1 VGNIVLTLPR
11 IYKLKTMRK
20 LLLFAALIATM
31 FASCDMLEDRPSSD
45 ESNFLVLTKLV
56 EIAAEGGEGV
66 IEYTISQP
74 TEGLEVSATTNDEW
88 ITNITVEKSVR
99 FSVAENKDKE
109 QRVGFITLAYGAEE
123 HTVGVQQAG
132 GSGNSV
138 TIFLEQR
145 KLEVTAKGGEYE
157 IGYTMSGAEEGAI
170 PEVKCEAEWID
181 ELNIDGEKLSFVV
194 AKNPSVEQRKAN
206 ITLSYGGVA
215 VQAVITQ
222 KGATHEVILTVSN
235 TTPRVGQS
243 ITFSVEY
250 AGEDVTSEAKICN
263 YYTSEVIAN
272 PVTFNEVGEHAIVAK
287 YDGQTSNDVSVAV
300 YSAVTPDFPV
310 DGDAENYNFKYRML
324 LIDHTGTDCGYCPYM
339 MQSLKEIEED
349 PAYNDYFNI
358 AMAHSYNMSD
368 PAFSNSALTMRYY
381 YQKTLKVL
389 TGFPTLTFNYQY
401 PDSAGS
407 NISYIYRH
415 LDTLKKERQS
425 AAVAVATKIDGD
437 KIVVSASL
445 KSKEARHYKFNI
457 FLLEDNIYGS
467 QSNAYESWMNI
478 HNNAIRDSYSVLS
491 NSDIT
496 GSDWGYISAEST
508 SSKVFE
514 MAIPSTVIRRS
525 ELKVLVVI
533 AAQDSQYNNKYEVVN
548 TTMCKLGASVP
559 FEYVD

>member
-1 VGNIVLTLPR
+1 
-11 IYKLKTMRK
+11 MRK

-74 TEGLEVSATTNDEW
+74 TEGLEVSATTNNEW

-145 KLEVTAKGGEYE
+145 KLEVTAKGGAFE

-181 ELNIDGEKLSFVV
+181 ELNIDGEKLSFEV

-206 ITLSYGGVA
+206 ISLSYGGVA

-222 KGATHEVILTVSN
+222 KGATHEVILTASN

-287 YDGQTSNDVSVAV
+287 YDGQTSNVVSVAV

-324 LIDHTGTDCGYCPYM
+324 LVDHTGTDCGYCPYM

-389 TGFPTLTFNYQY
+389 TGFPTLTYNYQFG
-401 PDSAGS
+401 DSAGS
-407 NISYIYRH
+407 NISYIISNFNK
-415 LDTLKKERQS
+415 LKKES
-425 AAVAVATKIDGD
+425 ADAAVAVAAALDGNKI
-437 KIVVSASL
+437 IVSASL
-445 KSKEARHYKFNI
+445 KSKEARTYKVNI
-457 FLLEDNIYGS
+457 LLLEDGIYGRQYGAS
-467 QSNAYESWMNI
+467 QDWMNT
-478 HNNAIRDSYSVLS
+478 HNNAIRDSYAEI
-491 NSDIT
+491 NSTDIS
-496 GSDWGYISAEST
+496 GCEWGYVAAETT
-508 SSKVFE
+508 SNKVFE
-514 MAIPSTVIRRS
+514 MAIDNSSIVKS
-525 ELKVLVVI
+525 NCKVLVII
-533 AAQDSQYNNKYEVVN
+533 AAQDAKYDNKYEVVN
-548 TTMCKLGASVP
+548 TTMCNLGQSKP
-559 FEYVD
+559 FEYR

>member
-1 VGNIVLTLPR
+1 
-11 IYKLKTMRK
+11 MRK

-74 TEGLEVSATTNDEW
+74 TEGLEVSATTNNEW

-145 KLEVTAKGGEYE
+145 KLEVTAKGGAYE

-170 PEVKCEAEWID
+170 PEVMCEAEWID

-206 ITLSYGGVA
+206 ISLSYGGVA

-222 KGATHEVILTVSN
+222 KGATHEVILTASN

-287 YDGQTSNDVSVAV
+287 YDGQTSNVVSVAV

-358 AMAHSYNMSD
+358 AMAHSYNTSD

-389 TGFPTLTFNYQY
+389 TGFPTLTYNYQFR
-401 PDSAGS
+401 DSAGS
-407 NISYIYRH
+407 NISYIISNFNK
-415 LDTLKKERQS
+415 LKRES
-425 AAVAVATKIDGD
+425 ADAAVAVAAALDGNKI
-437 KIVVSASL
+437 IVSASL
-445 KSKEARHYKFNI
+445 KSKEARTYKVNI
-457 FLLEDNIYGS
+457 LLLEDGIYGRQYGAS
-467 QSNAYESWMNI
+467 QDWMHT
-478 HNNAIRDSYSVLS
+478 HNNAIRDSYAEISYT
-491 NSDIT
+491 DIS
-496 GSDWGYISAEST
+496 GCEWGYVAAETT
-508 SSKVFE
+508 SNKVFE
-514 MAIPSTVIRRS
+514 MAIDNSNIVKS
-525 ELKVLVVI
+525 NCKVLVII
-533 AAQDSQYNNKYEVVN
+533 AAQDAKYDDKYEVVN
-548 TTMCKLGASVP
+548 TTMCNLGQSKP
-559 FEYVD
+559 FEYR

>member
-1 VGNIVLTLPR
+1 
-11 IYKLKTMRK
+11 MRK

-74 TEGLEVSATTNDEW
+74 TEGLEVSATTNNEW

-132 GSGNSV
+132 GSGNYV

-157 IGYTMSGAEEGAI
+157 IGYTMSGAEEDAI

-206 ITLSYGGVA
+206 ISLSYGGVA
-215 VQAVITQ
+215 AQAVITQ

-287 YDGQTSNDVSVAV
+287 YDGQTSNVVSVAV

-389 TGFPTLTFNYQY
+389 TGFPTLTYNYQFR
-401 PDSAGS
+401 DSAGS
-407 NISYIYRH
+407 NIGYIISNFNK
-415 LDTLKKERQS
+415 LKKES
-425 AAVAVATKIDGD
+425 ADAAVAVAAALDGNKI
-437 KIVVSASL
+437 IVSASL
-445 KSKEARHYKFNI
+445 KSKEARTYKVNI
-457 FLLEDNIYGS
+457 LLLEDGIYGRQYGAS
-467 QSNAYESWMNI
+467 QDWMHT
-478 HNNAIRDSYSVLS
+478 HNNAIRDSYAEI
-491 NSDIT
+491 NSTDIS
-496 GSDWGYISAEST
+496 GCEWGYVAAETT
-508 SSKVFE
+508 SNKVFE
-514 MAIPSTVIRRS
+514 MAIDNSSIVKS
-525 ELKVLVVI
+525 NCKVLVII
-533 AAQDSQYNNKYEVVN
+533 AAQDAKYDDKYEVVN
-548 TTMCKLGASVP
+548 TTMCNLGQSKP
-559 FEYVD
+559 FEYR